1 MLPTRR
7 RRAGTRY
14 GTLDC
19 CRRRGRFGHAVRR
32 TRKSGET
39 VGFPVRSCGLGLA
52 PRGSSGRAIIGELER
67 VAGEDRSVS
76 GLAGRYV
83 AALFELA
90 DEQKALDQVAGDL
103 TGLKSLIEESPE
115 LRRLM
120 LSPLYGRDQQVK
132 AMDAVLAKAS
142 VSALT
147 RKFVLVVAENRR
159 LFALRGMI
167 DGFLAELARRRGE
180 VTAQVTV
187 ARPLTD
193 AQAKHLEDT
202 LKASVG
208 GKVRIETR
216 IDESLIGG
224 LIVQVGSR
232 MVDGSL
238 KTKLQKLQNAM
249 KGV

>member
-1 MLPTRR
+1 
-7 RRAGTRY
+7 
-14 GTLDC
+14 
-19 CRRRGRFGHAVRR
+19 
-32 TRKSGET
+32 
-39 VGFPVRSCGLGLA
+39 
-52 PRGSSGRAIIGELER
+52 

-83 AALFELA
+83 AALFDLA

-103 TGLKSLIEESPE
+103 TGLRTAIEGSPE

-120 LSPLYGRDQQVK
+120 RSPLYGRDQQVK
-132 AMDAVLAKAS
+132 AMDAVLAKSGVAD
-142 VSALT
+142 LT
-147 RKFVLVVAENRR
+147 RKFVLVVAQNRR
-159 LFALRGMI
+159 LFALSGMI
-167 DGFLAELARRRGE
+167 DAFLAELARRRGE
-180 VTAQVTV
+180 VTAKVTV
-187 ARPLTD
+187 ARPLTA
-193 AQAKHLEDT
+193 AQTQRLEET
-202 LKASVG
+202 LRASVG
-208 GKVRIETR
+208 GKVRIDTK

>member
-1 MLPTRR
+1 M
-7 RRAGTRY
+7 
-14 GTLDC
+14 
-19 CRRRGRFGHAVRR
+19 
-32 TRKSGET
+32 
-39 VGFPVRSCGLGLA
+39 
-52 PRGSSGRAIIGELER
+52 
-67 VAGEDRSVS
+67 AGEDRSVS

-83 AALFELA
+83 AALFDLA

-103 TGLKSLIEESPE
+103 TALRALIDESAD

-120 LSPLYGRDQQVK
+120 GSPLYGRDQQVK
-132 AMDAVLAKAS
+132 AMGAVLAKAG
-142 VSALT
+142 VSELT
-147 RKFVLVVAENRR
+147 RKFVLVVAQNRR

-167 DGFLAELARRRGE
+167 EGFLAELARRRGE
-180 VTAQVTV
+180 ITAKVTV
-187 ARPLTD
+187 ARPLT
-193 AQAKHLEDT
+193 AEQEKRLEET
-202 LKASVG
+202 LRGAVG
-208 GKVRIETR
+208 GKVRIDTK

>member
-1 MLPTRR
+1 M
-7 RRAGTRY
+7 
-14 GTLDC
+14 
-19 CRRRGRFGHAVRR
+19 
-32 TRKSGET
+32 
-39 VGFPVRSCGLGLA
+39 
-52 PRGSSGRAIIGELER
+52 
-67 VAGEDRSVS
+67 AGEDRSVS

-83 AALFELA
+83 AALFDLA

-103 TGLKSLIEESPE
+103 TALRGLIDESAD

-120 LSPLYGRDQQVK
+120 GSPLYGRDQQVK
-132 AMDAVLAKAS
+132 AMGAVLAKAG
-142 VSALT
+142 VSDLT
-147 RKFVLVVAENRR
+147 RKFVLVVAQNRR

-167 DGFLAELARRRGE
+167 EGFLAELARRRGE
-180 VTAQVTV
+180 ITAKVTV
-187 ARPLTD
+187 ARPLT
-193 AQAKHLEDT
+193 AEQEKRLEET
-202 LKASVG
+202 LRGAVG
-208 GKVRIETR
+208 GKVRIDTK

>member
-1 MLPTRR
+1 M
-7 RRAGTRY
+7 
-14 GTLDC
+14 
-19 CRRRGRFGHAVRR
+19 
-32 TRKSGET
+32 
-39 VGFPVRSCGLGLA
+39 
-52 PRGSSGRAIIGELER
+52 
-67 VAGEDRSVS
+67 AGEDRSVS

-83 AALFELA
+83 AALFDLA

-103 TGLKSLIEESPE
+103 TGLRALIDESAD

-120 LSPLYGRDQQVK
+120 SSPLYGREQQVK
-132 AMDAVLAKAS
+132 AMDAVLAKAG
-142 VSALT
+142 VSPLT
-147 RKFVLVVAENRR
+147 RKFVLVVAQNRR

-180 VTAQVTV
+180 ITAKVTV
-187 ARPLTD
+187 ARPLT
-193 AQAKHLEDT
+193 AEQEKRLEET
-202 LKASVG
+202 LRGAVG
-208 GKVRIETR
+208 GKVRIDTK

-232 MVDGSL
+232 MVDGSI

>member
-1 MLPTRR
+1 M
-7 RRAGTRY
+7 
-14 GTLDC
+14 
-19 CRRRGRFGHAVRR
+19 
-32 TRKSGET
+32 
-39 VGFPVRSCGLGLA
+39 GFPVRTCGLGLA
-52 PRGSSGRAIIGELER
+52 PRACSGRAIIGELER

-103 TGLKSLIEESPE
+103 TALKALIDESAD
-115 LRRLM
+115 LQRLM
-120 LSPLYGRDQQVK
+120 RSPLYGRDQQVK
-132 AMDAVLAKAS
+132 AMDAVLAKAG

-147 RKFVLVVAENRR
+147 RKFVLVVAQNRR
-159 LFALRGMI
+159 LFSLPGMI

-180 VTAQVTV
+180 VTAHVTV
-187 ARPLTD
+187 ARPLSD
-193 AQAKHLEDT
+193 AQRAHLEET
-202 LKASVG
+202 LKGSVG
-208 GKVRIETR
+208 GKVRIETK